1 MIVIVKRA
9 GRIGARDRKA
19 MASDSKQRM
28 IERAAVLLAM
38 KGLQGASF
46 SEVLQASGAPRGS
59 LYHYFPGGKNAL
71 VLDALDAA
79 GARAMAAL
87 DAFEGRPAGE
97 IAEGFLA
104 LWRAILERSEFRA
117 GCAVVAVTVAAEE
130 PALLQKAASVFRGW
144 RNRLAD
150 LLARGGVPEARAKS
164 LAATLVSAAE
174 GAVVL
179 ARAEGSF
186 EPFDLVAAEQ
196 IAAVRAARKP

>member
-1 MIVIVKRA
+1 MRC
-9 GRIGARDRKA
+9 
-19 MASDSKQRM
+19 
-28 IERAAVLLAM
+28 
-38 KGLQGASF
+38 
-46 SEVLQASGAPRGS
+46 
-59 LYHYFPGGKNAL
+59 